1 MFEGNSIFVLYI
13 YGRDGKV
20 ERIKKLSKRELRF

>member
-1 MFEGNSIFVLYI
+1 MFEGNSIFILYI

-20 ERIKKLSKRELRF
+20 EKIKKALKKRA